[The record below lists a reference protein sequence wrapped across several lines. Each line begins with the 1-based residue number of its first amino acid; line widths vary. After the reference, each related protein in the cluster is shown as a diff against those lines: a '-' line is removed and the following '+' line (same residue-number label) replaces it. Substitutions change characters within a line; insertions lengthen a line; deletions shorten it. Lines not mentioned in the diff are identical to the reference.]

1 MNNMKSFLDSYNEF
15 SKSNPFNFKTP
26 PAQDPDELFK
36 TEEADASLPEISQEN
51 KNVETEIKGL
61 SDDDIARIAA
71 KMLELQK
78 TTSTE
83 GVTSDGSD

>member
-1 MNNMKSFLDSYNEF
+1 MKSFLDSYNEF

-26 PAQDPDELFK
+26 PAPDPDELFK
-36 TEEADASLPEISQEN
+36 TEEPDASLPEIQEN

-83 GVTSDGSD
+83 GVTSDGSE